1 MMMIQHVM
9 LFWFEDGAN
18 PNDVATVLDGI
29 SRFTDIPSVERVA
42 LSENRGDPERSAPFT
57 HAAILTFQGLVER
70 DAFFVDERHV
80 ALRSLA
86 MTVFGELKT
95 ISVES

>member
-1 MMMIQHVM
+1 MIEHVM
-9 LFWFEDGAN
+9 LFWFQDSAD

-29 SRFTDIPSVERVA
+29 SRFTDIPSVDRVA
-42 LSENRGDPERSAPFT
+42 VSENRGDPERSTPFT
-57 HAAILTFQGLVER
+57 HAAILTFKGLVER
-70 DAFFVDERHV
+70 DSFFVDERHV
-80 ALRSLA
+80 TLRKFA